1 MRFGKIAGFVVL
13 ACAASMWSYVAAQEP
28 AQQEEGQQTAPA
40 AGGRAGR
47 GGRGAA
53 AQGRG
58 PNFPQQTRKLANPDV
73 IAHGKALF
81 TVNCTACHG
90 ADLRGGAMGG
100 PNLLRSQIALSDQHG
115 ELIAPIVRGAR
126 QDKGMP
132 AFTSLGDDDVIAI
145 AEYIHSVLAE
155 IGRQGRPPGTA
166 DLPVLDILKYGDP
179 VRGKAY
185 FGAKCASCHS
195 VTGDLAGIGSKYPAD
210 GHDLQNAWVSGG
222 GGGGRGGRGVVGAD
236 AGGKPTT
243 VTVTM
248 SDGEKIEG
256 TLLQQNEFVVTLVDQ
271 GGVRRTITRDGAVKD
286 VAVHDPDEAHKNLV
300 LTLQDKD
307 MHNVTAYLATIK

>member
-1 MRFGKIAGFVVL
+1 MKFGKLAGCVALV
-13 ACAASMWSYVAAQEP
+13 CAVSLFSYVSAQEP
-28 AQQEEGQQTAPA
+28 AAQQEEGAPAAPA
-40 AGGRAGR
+40 AGGRGGR
-47 GGRGAA
+47 GGRGGP

-81 TVNCTACHG
+81 VVNCTACHG

-100 PNLLRSQIALSDQHG
+100 PNLLRSQLALSDQHG

-155 IGRQGRPPGTA
+155 IGRQGRPPGTE
-166 DLPVLDILKYGDP
+166 DLPVLNILKYGDP
-179 VRGKAY
+179 VAGKAY
-185 FGAKCASCHS
+185 FDSKCASCHS
-195 VTGDLAGIGSKYPAD
+195 VTGDLAGIGAKYPAD

-222 GGGGRGGRGVVGAD
+222 GGGGRGGRGAASD
-236 AGGKPTT
+236 TAGKPTT
-243 VTVTM
+243 VVVTM
-248 SDGEKIEG
+248 SNGDKVEG
-256 TLLQQNEFVVTLVDQ
+256 TLLQGNEFEVTLVEQD
-271 GGVRRTITRDGAVKD
+271 GTRRTIDRDAR
-286 VAVHDPDEAHKNLV
+286 VASVTVHEPDEAHKKLV
-300 LTLQDKD
+300 MTLEDKD
-307 MHNVTAYLATIK
+307 MHNVTAYLASIK

>member
-1 MRFGKIAGFVVL
+1 LKFGKLAGCL
-13 ACAASMWSYVAAQEP
+13 ALVCAVSLFSYVAAQEP
-28 AQQEEGQQTAPA
+28 AQQEEGAQAAPA
-40 AGGRAGR
+40 ARGR
-47 GGRGAA
+47 GGRGARGG

-81 TVNCTACHG
+81 VVNCTACHG
-90 ADLRGGAMGG
+90 ADLRGGALGG

-132 AFTSLGDDDVIAI
+132 AFTSLGDDDVIAV

-155 IGRQGRPPGTA
+155 IGRQGRPPGTE
-166 DLPVLDILKYGDP
+166 DLPVLNILKYGD
-179 VRGKAY
+179 VTAGKTY
-185 FGAKCASCHS
+185 FDSKCSTCHS

-222 GGGGRGGRGVVGAD
+222 GGGGGGGRGGPASDGGA
-236 AGGKPTT
+236 KPTT

-248 SDGEKIEG
+248 RNGQKIEG
-256 TLLQQNEFVVTLVDQ
+256 TLLQQNEFVVTLVEQD
-271 GGVRRTITRDGAVKD
+271 GTRRTIDRDAQVTKVD
-286 VAVHDPDEAHKNLV
+286 VHDPGDAHKNLV
-300 LTLQDKD
+300 LTLKDSD

>member
-1 MRFGKIAGFVVL
+1 
-13 ACAASMWSYVAAQEP
+13 
-28 AQQEEGQQTAPA
+28 
-40 AGGRAGR
+40 
-47 GGRGAA
+47 
-53 AQGRG
+53 
-58 PNFPQQTRKLANPDV
+58 V

-81 TVNCTACHG
+81 VVNCTACHG
-90 ADLRGGAMGG
+90 ADLRGGALGG

-155 IGRQGRPPGTA
+155 IGRQGRPPGTE
-166 DLPVLDILKYGDP
+166 DLPVLNILKYGDAAA
-179 VRGKAY
+179 GKVY
-185 FGAKCASCHS
+185 FDSKCSSCHS

-222 GGGGRGGRGVVGAD
+222 GGGGRGRGAASD
-236 AGGKPTT
+236 MAGKPTT
-243 VTVTM
+243 VTLTM
-248 SDGEKIEG
+248 KNGDKIEG
-256 TLLQQNEFVVTLVDQ
+256 TLLQENEFVVTLVEQD
-271 GGVRRTITRDGAVKD
+271 GTRRTIDRDAQVAKVD
-286 VAVHDPDEAHKNLV
+286 VQEPDAAHKNLV
-300 LTLQDKD
+300 MTLQDSD